1 MRTLLTLAALVGLV
15 LVSFAPAAK
24 AHCPHGNNPN
34 QDHCPGEPPDL
45 EDLENRVTDLESALS
60 FLEAFVLVGFS
71 TTEVNP
77 TTDAPGFPGMHA
89 VCQEIFGPVSR
100 LCTGKEYALTLDVVG
115 APTSA
120 GAWVHNPFQGLGEVQ
135 DRRLSTVRA
144 GLRLA
149 PVAEQLSLNL
159 VASRKG
165 PVTHRDQ

>member
-1 MRTLLTLAALVGLV
+1 MRSLSTLATLLLGLAVI
-15 LVSFAPAAK
+15 AAGPLN
-24 AHCPHGNNPN
+24 AGHLGGGTGHG
-34 QDHCPGEPPDL
+34 GGGSDL
-45 EDLENRVTDLESALS
+45 EDLESRVTDLESALS
-60 FLEAFVLVGFS
+60 ALEAFVLVGFS
-71 TTEVNP
+71 TTEINP
-77 TTDAPGFPGMHA
+77 IADDPGFPGMHA
-89 VCQEIFGPVSR
+89 VCQEIFGPVAR